1 MNKGQKIIMMMSIA
15 IIGTT
20 AIIIGLVSPAAYTE
34 QCKQKA
40 RELVNNLYEIE
51 GGGKQD
57 LMRSLEQGSLS
68 TAAQIN
74 LQNLK
79 NVVSQCPEIK
89 SMPTEELGADLS
101 FLGKY

>member
-1 MNKGQKIIMMMSIA
+1 MDKGQKIIMIASMA
-15 IIGTT
+15 IISTA
-20 AIIIGLVSPAAYTE
+20 AIIIGLISPAAYTE

-57 LMRSLEQGSLS
+57 LLRSFEQGSLS
-68 TAAQIN
+68 TAAQKD

-79 NVVSQCPEIK
+79 SVVKQCPELK
-89 SMPTEELGADLS
+89 SMSEEELGADMS
-101 FLGKY
+101 FLGAS